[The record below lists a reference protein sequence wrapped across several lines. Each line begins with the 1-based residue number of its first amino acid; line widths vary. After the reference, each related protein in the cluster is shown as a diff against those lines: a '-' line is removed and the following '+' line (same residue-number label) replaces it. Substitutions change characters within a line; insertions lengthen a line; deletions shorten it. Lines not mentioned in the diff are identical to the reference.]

1 MNVLLR
7 APLLTNSGY
16 GIHSRQ
22 IFEWMLNRKDFN
34 VTTQALQWGATPW
47 IINPSTENG
56 IFGKIMDRSKN
67 FEGQKFDMSFQV
79 QLPDEW
85 DESLAR
91 FNVGVTALVESD
103 KCNPAWFNKMMTM
116 DRIIVP
122 SEFTKKVIQNTFG
135 EVFDKKVYVIPE
147 WFNSHLSKK
156 DKELRKLRDERL
168 KFSTKFNLL
177 TVGTLTSADVK
188 SDRKNLVNTIGWAI
202 EALEGEEDAGII
214 VKTCLGKGSV
224 KDRAMTKS
232 VIQQII
238 ARFRKSD
245 FPKVHLIHGNMS
257 DLEVASLFK
266 SGSVKGYVSATRGEG
281 YGLPLVEASASGIP
295 VVATNWSGHLDFLED
310 KFLKVDYSLTE
321 ITGNRVDNRIFM
333 QGVKWAEPSRESFV
347 NSIKSLRKNYE
358 EHEKIASMLKKDVQ
372 RKFLKI
378 KFVKN
383 TINF

>member
-214 VKTCLGKGSV
+214 VKTCLGKDQS
-224 KDRAMTKS
+224 K
-232 VIQQII
+232 I
-238 ARFRKSD
+238 
-245 FPKVHLIHGNMS
+245 
-257 DLEVASLFK
+257 
-266 SGSVKGYVSATRGEG
+266 
-281 YGLPLVEASASGIP
+281 
-295 VVATNWSGHLDFLED
+295 
-310 KFLKVDYSLTE
+310 
-321 ITGNRVDNRIFM
+321 
-333 QGVKWAEPSRESFV
+333 EP
-347 NSIKSLRKNYE
+347 
-358 EHEKIASMLKKDVQ
+358 
-372 RKFLKI
+372 
-378 KFVKN
+378 
-383 TINF
+383 